1 MLICPACGYLNPMHN
16 KYCQECGA
24 DLQDFAESLTDK
36 NWQLDAGDLELH
48 DPTISNPNLITVAS
62 GIPAKHR
69 LVRLDWA
76 AATDRG
82 RQRQRNEDDFY
93 VSYQIHSLQTKNRN
107 LTTVSR
113 GLFVVCD
120 GMGGHAGGEIAS
132 AMAIAGIA
140 DQFNNFS
147 VEQLPDG
154 DRLIAMIRQ
163 VNQTIYL
170 QNEQNSRQDYR
181 RMGTTMVL
189 LALHN
194 TDITLAHVG
203 DSRIY
208 RIGDTPKPFYEQL
221 TRDHEV
227 GNRLI
232 DQGVPPEVAWARPDA
247 HQLTQAIGPNEKSRV
262 DPAINSFRLTENT
275 LFLLCS
281 DGLCDN
287 GVVDN
292 HWKTHLL
299 PLLSPAYDLQQ
310 GVEDVLALGNEMNG
324 HDNLTAILVRCLVE
338 KIAEGDT
345 TPNSQTFP

>member
-1 MLICPACGYLNPMHN
+1 MLTCPACGYLNPTHN

-24 DLQDFAESLTDK
+24 DLQGTAESPA
-36 NWQLDAGDLELH
+36 NNDLEIDLAELRLN
-48 DPTISNPNLITVAS
+48 DPTISDAKLITVAS
-62 GIPAKHR
+62 NVPDGYR

-76 AATDRG
+76 AATHTG
-82 RQRQRNEDDFY
+82 KLRQRNEDDFY
-93 VSYQIHSLQTKNRN
+93 ACYQANGVQTKNQD
-107 LTTVSR
+107 LIKSSR

-140 DQFNNFS
+140 QQFSNFW
-147 VEQLPDG
+147 VEQLPSG
-154 DRLIAMIRQ
+154 DRLIAMIRA
-163 VNQTIYL
+163 VNQTIFR
-170 QNEQNSRQDYR
+170 QNEQNARQDYG
-181 RMGTTMVL
+181 RMGTTIALM
-189 LALHN
+189 ALHN
-194 TDITLAHVG
+194 TDISLAHVG

-208 RIGDTPKPFYEQL
+208 RIGDSPKPFYEQL

-247 HQLTQAIGPNEKSRV
+247 HQLTQAIGPNEKSRIE
-262 DPAINSFRLTENT
+262 PAINSFRLTENT

-281 DGLCDN
+281 DGLSDN
-287 GVVDN
+287 GVVEN

-338 KIAEGDT
+338 KTVENDT
-345 TPNSQTFP
+345 TPNY

>member
-1 MLICPACGYLNPMHN
+1 MLICPACGYPNPIEN
-16 KYCQECGA
+16 AYCQECGA
-24 DLQDFAESLTDK
+24 DLQT
-36 NWQLDAGDLELH
+36 NQQLVVYE
-48 DPTISNPNLITVAS
+48 PTISDSKVVTLAS
-62 GIPAKHR
+62 DPSPEYRI
-69 LVRLDWA
+69 VRVDWA
-76 AATDRG
+76 AATDQG

-93 VSYQIHSLQTKNRN
+93 ACYQSRSVQTKNSN
-107 LTTVSR
+107 LTRVCR

-132 AMAIAGIA
+132 AMAVSGIA
-140 DQFNNFS
+140 EQFSSFWG
-147 VEQLPDG
+147 ETLPDS
-154 DRLIAMIRQ
+154 DRLIAMIRT
-163 VNQTIYL
+163 VNQTIFL
-170 QNEQNSRQDYR
+170 QNEQNARQDYG
-181 RMGTTMVL
+181 RMGTTLVL

-208 RIGDTPKPFYEQL
+208 RICDTPKPFYEQL

-232 DQGVPPEVAWARPDA
+232 DQGVPPEVAWARFDA
-247 HQLTQAIGPNEKSRV
+247 HQLTQAIGPNENSRV
-262 DPAINSFRLTENT
+262 DPAVQSFKLTENT
-275 LFLLCS
+275 LFLLCT

-287 GVVDN
+287 GVIDN

-310 GVEDVLALGNEMNG
+310 GVEDVIALGNEMNG

-338 KIAEGDT
+338 NT
-345 TPNSQTFP
+345 TPNC